1 MKFLSILLLT
11 VFITWCGVSCKK
23 ESTYVKPAPLSALT
37 VVNAVVNANPVIADF
52 SGADS
57 VSTYFSSTTQ
67 IGYGSFYEYSVTA
80 GKPAAAIYQVSD
92 TLSPFYKGILNVQPA
107 GVYSLFLSG
116 SDTSHIDTLLTLD
129 NPPYHPSADSACGV
143 RFINLSPGSQ
153 PLSVNL
159 VDNANGSEAGN
170 LAYRAITGFKNYYAG
185 LNATAYTFEIRD
197 AASGNLLA
205 TWSNNLPIYQNITI
219 AVIGLQD
226 SAATVPIS
234 VMQINNF

>member
-23 ESTYVKPAPLSALT
+23 ESTYVRPSPLAALT

-57 VSTYFSSTTQ
+57 VKAYFATTTQ
-67 IGYGSFYEYSVTA
+67 IGYGSFYEYSVS
-80 GKPAAAIYQVSD
+80 GSKSAATIYQVSD
-92 TLSPFYKGILNVQPA
+92 TLEPFYKGIVNLQPY

-116 SDTSHIDTLLTLD
+116 ADTNHVDTLLTLD
-129 NPPYHPSADSACGV
+129 NPPYHPNTDSTCGV
-143 RFINLSPGSQ
+143 RFINLSAGSQ

-159 VDNANGSEAGN
+159 VDNGNGSEAGN

-205 TWSNNLPIYQNITI
+205 TWSNNLSIYQNITI